1 MLILTRKK
9 DEKVIIADNI
19 ELSIVDIKG
28 EYVKLGIKAP
38 SDVKVYRYE
47 VFQEILKANQ
57 AALAS
62 SASELN
68 LSLPGLTEDEGK

>member
-1 MLILTRKK
+1 MMLILTRKK
-9 DEKVIIADNI
+9 DEKVMIGDSI

-38 SDVKVYRYE
+38 QDVKVYRYE

-57 AALAS
+57 AALN
-62 SASELN
+62 SAGIN
-68 LSLPGLTEDEGK
+68 LTLPGLEED